1 MDSRMAVSTDLKKE
15 ILTARRK
22 VALKALYWGICSVY
36 LTELKWDVCL
46 VETMDD

>member
-22 VALKALYWGICSVY
+22 VALKVLHWGKCSVY
-36 LTELKWDVCL
+36 LTELKWDVYV
-46 VETMDD
+46 VEMMDD